1 MEEYVRTDASL
12 LRPAEVELLLGDP
25 RKAHKALNWKPQVSL
40 EELAAEMVAADIKRH
55 SR

>member
-1 MEEYVRTDASL
+1 L
-12 LRPAEVELLLGDP
+12 LRPAEVELLLGDAG
-25 RKAHKALNWKPQVSL
+25 KAERVLGWKPCVSL